1 MATLTARQ
9 IGSIQ
14 YIVDDVR
21 SDIDNAATYV
31 EDQLTI
37 RLQDSAVDAL
47 QTALEAAAA
56 AVLAIEAVLA
66 TQQG

>member
-1 MATLTARQ
+1 MATLTAKQ

-14 YIVDDVR
+14 YILDDVR
-21 SDIDNAATYV
+21 DNITDAATYV